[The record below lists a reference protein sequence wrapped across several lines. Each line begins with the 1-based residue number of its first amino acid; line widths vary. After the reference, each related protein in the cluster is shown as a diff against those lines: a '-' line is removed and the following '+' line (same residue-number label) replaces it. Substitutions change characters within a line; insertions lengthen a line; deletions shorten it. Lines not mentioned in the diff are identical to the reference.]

1 MSFHDLLGGF
11 ATVLSP
17 SILLLALLGCLA
29 GTLIGVLPGLGPVTA
44 VAVLF
49 PLTTYLDPVAGII
62 VLASIYYGGM
72 YGGSTTAILLN
83 IPGEAASIPTALEGN
98 LLTKRGRAGAALAM
112 AAITSFVAGIIG
124 TLGVWLLGPMLARY
138 ALNFGPPEMLGL
150 LIFSLVTIIGVTS
163 NSLPRSVSACGI
175 GMLLGSIGFSLS
187 SGAARL
193 TFGTTELLQGL
204 DIVPVLMGLFGLA
217 EVTRTILN
225 PPSQVKGSL
234 AVGSLRPTREEFTAG
249 LGAGIRGTGSGF
261 ALGLLPGMIPTI
273 ASFLSFASEKKRAR
287 RRGNSMFGRGAIE
300 GVAGPEAANNA
311 AAMAG
316 FVPLLCLGIPTGAT
330 MALVLAAMLVYDI
343 VPGPVLFEQHPDFVA
358 SIIASFFVANVILLV
373 LNLPLVGLWAKLIT
387 VPTGILM
394 SIVAACCLLGAYL
407 AQNSLTD
414 VWVCVIFGMVGW
426 MFTKWEVPIAP
437 LVMGFIL
444 GPLVEMR
451 TEQSIQISPTF
462 FIERPIFIVFISITA
477 ISFVFGTRLRRRG
490 IAADED

>member
-1 MSFHDLLGGF
+1 MSINDLLGGF
-11 ATVLSP
+11 ATVLDP
-17 SILLLALLGCLA
+17 SVLLLALLGCLA

-49 PLTTYLDPVAGII
+49 PLTTFLDPVAGII

-83 IPGEAASIPTALEGN
+83 IPGEAASIPTAIEGN
-98 LLTKRGRAGAALAM
+98 LMTKRGRAGAALAM
-112 AAITSFVAGIIG
+112 SAIMSFVAGIVG
-124 TLGVWLLGPMLARY
+124 TLGVWLIGPSLAGL
-138 ALNFGPPEMLGL
+138 ALKFGPPEMLGL

-163 NSLPRSVSACGI
+163 SSLRRSLAACGI
-175 GMLLGSIGFSLS
+175 GMLIGAVGLTLGSGD
-187 SGAARL
+187 ARM
-193 TFGTTELLQGL
+193 TFGMTDLLQGF

-217 EVTRTILN
+217 EVTRTILK
-225 PPSQVKGSL
+225 PPSAHGNL
-234 AVGSLRPTREEFTAG
+234 AVGSLRPTRHEFTAG
-249 LGAGIRGTGSGF
+249 MGAGLRGTGSGF

-287 RRGNSMFGRGAIE
+287 RRGSSQFGKGAIE

-316 FVPLLCLGIPTGAT
+316 FIPLLCLGIPTGAT

-343 VPGPVLFEQHPDFVA
+343 VPGPILFEQHPEFVA

-387 VPTGILM
+387 VPTGLLM
-394 SIVAACCLLGAYL
+394 SIVASCCLLGAYL

-414 VWVCVIFGMVGW
+414 VWVCVAFGTIGW
-426 MFTKWEVPIAP
+426 FLTSWDVPIAP
-437 LVMGFIL
+437 LVMGVIL

-451 TEQSIQISPTF
+451 AQQSFALSPTF
-462 FIERPIFIVFISITA
+462 FLERPIFIAFFVVTA
-477 ISFVFGTRLRRRG
+477 ISFVFGMRVRHRG
-490 IAADED
+490 MAADED